1 MKRRTLIL
9 SLLWLSSGLCA
20 MESLQ
25 AQDYEKNRVIILTD
39 IEAEPDD
46 TQSLVRLMLYSNRLD
61 IEGLV
66 ATTSTHLRGGVYPS
80 SIENVIDRYALV
92 RPNLL
97 KHESGFPE
105 AEVLKAKVKAGQ
117 SVYALEGVG
126 EGKDSEGSDW
136 IVEVL
141 SNGDPRPLWVS
152 IWGGTNTLAQ
162 ALVKI
167 SKEKSS
173 REAKR
178 LISKLRVYAISDQD
192 DAAYWIRNKYPELF
206 YIVSPGGWGRYPF
219 ATWGAVNMDVKEV
232 NSDVVSNDWI
242 AENIQ
247 QGHGPLGAKYPDVMW
262 GMEGD
267 TPSFL
272 GLIANGLN
280 SPENPNWGGWGGR
293 YELYLPEHIEDTT
306 SQAQVKNG
314 AETRPIWTNAVD
326 KFTPLVPNRNGRAVK
341 LDTENTLENNFATI
355 LRWREDFQN
364 DFAARMD
371 WCLKEYSE
379 ANHPPVA
386 GVVHEETVTLRS
398 GEHFTLD
405 AGASYD
411 PDGDNLSY
419 YWFSYPEAGTY
430 KGQIVKPAINH
441 YRAYIVAPE
450 VDEPMTAHCILKVTD
465 KGTPRLSGYKRI
477 MLNIVPR

>member
-1 MKRRTLIL
+1 MKKNKLTVMLL
-9 SLLWLSSGLCA
+9 SAAAMLSWHNIA
-20 MESLQ
+20 Q
-25 AQDYEKNRVIILTD
+25 AQELEKNRVIILTD

-46 TQSLVRLMLYSNRLD
+46 TQSMVRLMLYSNRLD

-66 ATTSTHLRGGVYPS
+66 ATTSTHLQGGTYAS
-80 SIENVIDRYALV
+80 SIHNIIDRYALV

-105 AEVLKAKVKAGQ
+105 AAVLKSKVKSGQ
-117 SVYALEGVG
+117 GVYALAGVG

-136 IVEVL
+136 IIEVL
-141 SNGDPRPLWVS
+141 RNDDPRPLWIS

-162 ALVKI
+162 ALTKI
-167 SKEKSS
+167 TKDYSKK
-173 REAKR
+173 EAKR

-192 DAAYWIRNKYPELF
+192 DAAYWIRNNYPDLF
-206 YIVSPGGWGRYPF
+206 YIVSPGGWGRYPY
-219 ATWGAVNMDVKEV
+219 ATWGGVNMNVKEV
-232 NSDVVSNDWI
+232 NSEVVSNGWI

-280 SPENPNWGGWGGR
+280 SPEHPNWGGWGGR
-293 YELYLPEHIEDTT
+293 YELYIPEHVADTT
-306 SQAQVKNG
+306 SQAAVKNG

-326 KFTPLVPNRNGRAVK
+326 KFTPLVPNYNGRSVR
-341 LDTENTLENNFATI
+341 LDFDNTIENNYATI

-371 WCLKEYSE
+371 WCTKSYDE
-379 ANHPPVA
+379 ANHAPVA
-386 GVVHEETVTLRS
+386 GVVHEEVVTLRS

-419 YWFSYPEAGTY
+419 YWFSYTEAGEY
-430 KGQIVKPAINH
+430 KEPIVKPAINH

-450 VDEPMTAHCILKVTD
+450 VTKPTTAHCILKVTD

-477 MLNIVPR
+477 ILNIIPR